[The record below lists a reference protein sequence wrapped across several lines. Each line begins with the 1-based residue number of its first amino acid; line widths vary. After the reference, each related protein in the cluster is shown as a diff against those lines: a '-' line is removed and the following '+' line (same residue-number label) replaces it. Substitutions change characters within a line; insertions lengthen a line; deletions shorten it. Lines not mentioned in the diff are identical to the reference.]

1 MKNVTI
7 LPVIANCV
15 LTPSPAAPE
24 AQYAG
29 FTFSNGFSAEI
40 WKGLT
45 RAKNG
50 QDLYVVRVLDAA
62 GNSADNTAFGPP
74 RGALTEMAANFAI
87 REIMDLD
94 TNGRIRDYL
103 DERPER

>member
-1 MKNVTI
+1 MKNVTT

-15 LTPSPAAPE
+15 WTQSPAAHE
-24 AQYAG
+24 LQYAR

-45 RAKNG
+45 RAEEG
-50 QDLYVVRVLDAA
+50 PDLYAVRVLNAD
-62 GNSADNTAFGPP
+62 GDSADNTAFGPP
-74 RGALTEMAANFAI
+74 RPSLTEMAANFAI

-94 TNGRIRDYL
+94 THGRTRDYL
-103 DERPER
+103 DERPGR

>member
-7 LPVIANCV
+7 LPVIANCTW
-15 LTPSPAAPE
+15 TPSQAARGV
-24 AQYAG
+24 QYAG
-29 FTFSNGFSAEI
+29 FTFPNGFSAEI

-45 RAKNG
+45 QTEDG
-50 QDLYVVRVLDAA
+50 HDLYAVRVLDAQ
-62 GNSADNTAFGPP
+62 GERADNTAFGHTRPSL
-74 RGALTEMAANFAI
+74 AEMAANFAI

-94 TNGRIRDYL
+94 THGRTRDYF